1 MNATRPALRASVMVF
16 EGDGDDLHF
25 LLTSSSVR
33 KTFTVDPVA
42 RRMVGLLDGTR
53 TIPELEAQ
61 LRDAPGYTD
70 GYVNELLDVLHDE
83 DLLASPSSGTDMA
96 RLSTAERERYSRQLS
111 LLEELAREAGISA
124 SGASLQAALRTATV
138 VVIGTGG
145 LGSWVLLSLA
155 AAGVGHVV
163 VCDPDTVE
171 LSNLNR
177 QILFGASDAGRL
189 KAEVAAERLAAIDPS
204 ITVDTSRLAVS
215 GPDDVGLLADGA
227 DLVINCA
234 DRPSVAL
241 TSDWVSAACLARR
254 IPHIVGG
261 AYAYHVGSLPL
272 TVLPGRTSCWQC
284 ARDDVGGET
293 REMIGGRPGAGPS
306 LAMFSAVTANIA
318 AYDAVRVLIGLP
330 PVTAGRLG
338 EVDFRTLALRWREIP
353 NPCSHVRSA

>member
-1 MNATRPALRASVMVF
+1 MVPCAVN
-16 EGDGDDLHF
+16 EKAVLS
-25 LLTSSSVR
+25 L
-33 KTFTVDPVA
+33 
-42 RRMVGLLDGTR
+42 GLLVCFPSTTVG
-53 TIPELEAQ
+53 PSASAQ
-61 LRDAPGYTD
+61 QRQVKYSLR
-70 GYVNELLDVLHDE
+70 GYVDSE
-83 DLLASPSSGTDMA
+83 
-96 RLSTAERERYSRQLS
+96 
-111 LLEELAREAGISA
+111 
-124 SGASLQAALRTATV
+124 
-138 VVIGTGG
+138 
-145 LGSWVLLSLA
+145 
-155 AAGVGHVV
+155 
-163 VCDPDTVE
+163 
-171 LSNLNR
+171 
-177 QILFGASDAGRL
+177 
-189 KAEVAAERLAAIDPS
+189 
-204 ITVDTSRLAVS
+204 
-215 GPDDVGLLADGA
+215 PDDVGLLADGA